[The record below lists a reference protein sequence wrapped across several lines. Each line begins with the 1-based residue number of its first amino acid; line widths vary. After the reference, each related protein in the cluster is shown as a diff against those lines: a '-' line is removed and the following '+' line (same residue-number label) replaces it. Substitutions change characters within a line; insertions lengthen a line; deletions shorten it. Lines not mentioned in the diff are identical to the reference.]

1 MSTFELIGFR
11 DLPLAAC
18 FTWLAVVLILYG
30 VCAWLWARVRRQ
42 WVGIPFSGTG
52 HCCFITGAG
61 DGLGQRV
68 ALRFAAEYAAH
79 HCSQEEFA
87 DRGPDLS
94 PLSQVF
100 CGVLSEEQGRALVG
114 LARQQTGDDC
124 ARFLHPVVCDVA
136 SDASVE
142 ACRKTVEDYCAQ
154 HGLALK
160 VVVNNAGVSAFGFA
174 ECLPLARFR
183 QNMEV
188 NFFGAVR
195 VSKAFLPIL
204 RANKPSRLLNMGS
217 VGALKAS
224 GFGSAYLCS
233 KAAMCHLNECL
244 REELQPLGVRVVMLQ
259 PGFFASNL
267 LDRASSNGASESDPA
282 LSRVYCDYGA
292 MMAETAKNIAIFER
306 LNGGIG
312 GAACIAE
319 AALEAAT
326 ARFPKSRYLLGI
338 DGYIRATLSP
348 VGPRP
353 DGAGGSTCRDSSW
366 TQPALGRR

>member
-1 MSTFELIGFR
+1 M
-11 DLPLAAC
+11 
-18 FTWLAVVLILYG
+18 
-30 VCAWLWARVRRQ
+30 
-42 WVGIPFSGTG
+42 
-52 HCCFITGAG
+52 
-61 DGLGQRV
+61 

-79 HCSQEEFA
+79 RCSQEEFA
-87 DRGPDLS
+87 DRDPDLS

-114 LARQQTGDDC
+114 LARQQSGDDF

-174 ECLPLARFR
+174 ECLPLARFQ

-244 REELQPLGVRVVMLQ
+244 REELRPLGVRVVMLQ

-282 LSRVYCDYGA
+282 LSRVYCNYGA
-292 MMAETAKNIAIFER
+292 MMAETAKSIAIFER
-306 LNGGIG
+306 LNGGVG

-338 DGYIRATLSP
+338 DGYIIGNIVIHLPTFVTDLAFGMMMRSARKSF
-348 VGPRP
+348 RP
-353 DGAGGSTCRDSSW
+353 QAAQSDEDTKDK
-366 TQPALGRR
+366 